1 MSIGVIS
8 KRYAKALYAFSAEQG
23 GADEIYRNM
32 LQLIYTLEKVKEL
45 PFILRDPAITP
56 QQRVELICNA
66 AEASPLFKEFAHL
79 VVKEEREELLLFIAH
94 CYMTLYRKEKGVLS
108 VSFTTATPIDEVF
121 AAKVERLIAQSS
133 GARVELN
140 NVVDPSIVDG
150 FVYEANSV
158 RLDASVKGQLQEIRR
173 NLVEQNRKLV

>member
-23 GADEIYRNM
+23 GADAIYRNM

-79 VVKEEREELLLFIAH
+79 VVKEEREELLLFIA
-94 CYMTLYRKEKGVLS
+94 YSFVSLYQKKNNIIPVKL
-108 VSFTTATPIDEVF
+108 TTALPASETLKAFVTKF
-121 AAKVERLIAQSS
+121 VAGNS
-133 GARVELN
+133 GATVHIEN
-140 NVVDPSIVDG
+140 TVNDSIIGG
-150 FVYEANSV
+150 FVIETESK
-158 RLDASVKGQLQEIRR
+158 RLDASISSQLRGMR
-173 NLVEQNRKLV
+173 KKLVEQNRKLV